1 MPDEVR
7 APRPASPAGGP
18 RRSMARRALNGV
30 FEGMLG
36 LLALTMVLAAL
47 GPIAGWWHYEVVE
60 SGSMVPDL
68 PVGSVAI
75 VRPESLAAVQVGQ
88 ILAFHP
94 PHMKS
99 YVRIH
104 RVIALD
110 RRNGQVWIRTKGD
123 ANNTAD
129 PGPVRLKGDLAY
141 HEVFEV
147 PFVGYGAV
155 YLYRHSTRTGLEVAL
170 FLVVVAGGMYLI
182 WARDD
187 ETPESDRSEDEG
199 EGGHMGGADGVGP
212 TVPVTLAER
221 AAPEV
226 DHETKDLPLPATE
239 PSGAP
244 PARRPAPRRVP
255 DLGAPESTPDLTLTG
270 PGEDRAGKAAGTAK
284 ASLLALNNIYT
295 SADVPQ
301 PASGNERDQGP
312 RSGSAG
318 A

>member
-1 MPDEVR
+1 MPDEVH
-7 APRPASPAGGP
+7 APRAAGAEGRA
-18 RRSMARRALNGV
+18 RRSMARRTLNGA
-30 FEGMLG
+30 FEALLA
-36 LLALTMVLAAL
+36 LLALTMVVAAV

-68 PVGSVAI
+68 PIGSVAI
-75 VRPESLAAVQVGQ
+75 VRPETLGAVHVGQ

-104 RVIALD
+104 RVIALE

-129 PGPVRLKGDLAY
+129 PGPVRLEGGQAY

-147 PFVGYGAV
+147 PYVGYGAV
-155 YLYRHSTRTGLEVAL
+155 YLYRHSTRVGLEVAL

-187 ETPESDRSEDEG
+187 AHESDPSSDEG
-199 EGGHMGGADGVGP
+199 GGDGTGDSRP
-212 TVPVTLAER
+212 ALPVT
-221 AAPEV
+221 AA
-226 DHETKDLPLPATE
+226 DHGTRGLPVPADE
-239 PSGAP
+239 PHGAQ
-244 PARRPAPRRVP
+244 PARRPLPQRVP
-255 DLGAPESTPDLTLTG
+255 DLGAPENAPDLTLTG
-270 PGEDRAGKAAGTAK
+270 PGEDRAGRAVGTAK

-295 SADVPQ
+295 STEVPQ
-301 PASGNERDQGP
+301 APSDRDHGQSRRDGA
-312 RSGSAG
+312 AG